1 MELLLQ
7 AFDQIPWERT
17 VLTGLRLL
25 LILIL
30 AWVAL
35 FALRTALRRL
45 ERRLIRQGTA
55 AGEVPSESAKRVGT
69 LARLLRQ
76 AVAIAVWLMAGLV
89 MLRDLGVE
97 IAPILASAGVVGVAL
112 GFGAQHLVRDVIAGF
127 FLILENQVRIGDAA
141 VINGVAGL
149 VEKLNFRTIVLRDVS
164 GVVHIFPN
172 GSIVSIANRTRDWS
186 AYVFEIAIAY
196 GEEVD
201 RVVGVMQ
208 DTGAMLR
215 ADARFAPFILEDIEV
230 FGVETLADTGVVI
243 KGRIKTVPNKQWE
256 VGREFLRRLKA
267 AFGGQ
272 GVRLAASP
280 APAGAAAPKPGVAGP

>member
-1 MELLLQ
+1 MELFLQ
-7 AFDQIPWERT
+7 ALDQVSWERAT
-17 VLTGLRLL
+17 LTGLRLL
-25 LILIL
+25 LILAL

-45 ERRLIRQGTA
+45 ERRLIRQGAA
-55 AGEVPSESAKRVGT
+55 AGEVPSESAKRAGT

-76 AVAIAVWLMAGLV
+76 AVVIAIWLMAGLV
-89 MLRDLGVE
+89 MLRELGVE
-97 IAPILASAGVVGVAL
+97 IAPILASAGIVGVAL

-215 ADARFAPFILEDIEV
+215 ADSGFAPFILEDIEV
-230 FGVETLADTGVVI
+230 FGVEALADAGVVI

-267 AFGGQ
+267 AFERH
-272 GVRLAASP
+272 GVRLAP
-280 APAGAAAPKPGVAGP
+280 PPAPKPGAAGT